1 MTPEGSLPIQLYLSE
16 PDMTDVAMQEQL
28 LTAVNESFTKL
39 TDAAGYYDLPDV
51 RDFVCDRL
59 MIPEAAF
66 DDGVNELLD
75 KRLSPLT
82 VGLQYEHISGRRKP
96 LVRSRDST
104 QIYNLIRRS

>member
-1 MTPEGSLPIQLYLSE
+1 MR
-16 PDMTDVAMQEQL
+16 PDMSGPYMQEQL
-28 LTAVNESFTKL
+28 LSAVNKSFSAL
-39 TDAAGYYDLPDV
+39 SDAAGYYDLPDV

-75 KRLSPLT
+75 RRPSPLT

-96 LVRSRDST
+96 LVRTRQSST